1 MSHRFATL
9 QDDGGD
15 LGGGEDMMDMES
27 MMGDTG
33 DMGAGVNGGGP
44 GGSAPREKKSLRLQ
58 TLLALKELGVVIG
71 VFIMVAASFMLMV
84 STALYTGWFN

>member
-1 MSHRFATL
+1 MKSQAVFHAKNVSIEL
-9 QDDGGD
+9 
-15 LGGGEDMMDMES
+15 
-27 MMGDTG
+27 
-33 DMGAGVNGGGP
+33 
-44 GGSAPREKKSLRLQ
+44 APREKKSLRLQ